1 MLRILLFLGTNLAIV
16 ALISLT
22 FRLLGLDGLL
32 QANGVDLNINA
43 LIVYSA
49 VIGFS
54 GALISLFLSKTMAK
68 AGMGVKVIT
77 RPANPTEQ
85 WLVDTVARQAKQA
98 GIGMPEVGIFDHA
111 SPNAFATGWNK
122 NAALVAVST
131 GLLNTMDR
139 KEVEA
144 VLGHEVAHVANGD
157 MVTLTLIQGVVN
169 TFVIFLSRI
178 VGYLV
183 DRLVFKVE
191 RGHGPAFWIVSMIA
205 QFVFGIAAMMIVM
218 WFSRWREFRADK
230 GGAELA
236 GRRNM
241 INALKALQAAHDTP
255 PMPDEMRA
263 FAINAGRMQA
273 AFSSHPPLEKRI
285 AALEAMAGGDAQPAR
300 PRRPCIDPVTRG
312 PGWGSRW
319 GGPVSRSPL
328 AVSRARR

>member
-43 LIVYSA
+43 LVVYSA

-85 WLVDTVARQAKQA
+85 WLVDTVTRQAKQA

-111 SPNAFATGWNK
+111 SPNAFATGWNR
-122 NAALVAVST
+122 NNALVAVST

-178 VGYLV
+178 VGHLV

-205 QFVFGIAAMMIVM
+205 QFVFGIAAMMI
-218 WFSRWREFRADK
+218 
-230 GGAELA
+230 
-236 GRRNM
+236 
-241 INALKALQAAHDTP
+241 ALKALQAAHDTP

-273 AFSSHPPLEKRI
+273 AFSSHPPLADRI
-285 AALEAMAGGDAQPAR
+285 RALEQMGGADAQPAR
-300 PRRPCIDPVTRG
+300 PRRPWR
-312 PGWGSRW
+312 
-319 GGPVSRSPL
+319 
-328 AVSRARR
+328 